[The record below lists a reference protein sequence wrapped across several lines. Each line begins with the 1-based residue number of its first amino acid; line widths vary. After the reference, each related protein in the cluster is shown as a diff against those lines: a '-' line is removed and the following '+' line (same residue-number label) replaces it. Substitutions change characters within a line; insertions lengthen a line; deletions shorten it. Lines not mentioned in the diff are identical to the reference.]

1 MTEERLLTTF
11 SLADLSLAVDVDK
24 VQEVIRHLEI
34 TRVPLAPPAVSGLIN
49 LRGHIITAIDA
60 RRSLGLPARPPGQP
74 SVHLILRMDDG
85 LVSLLVDDI
94 GGVVQFGER
103 DYESPPATLKGKLR
117 DLVSGAYKVPGQL
130 LLILDI
136 ERLLTEASAEIPAVT
151 FDHRTLVQ

>member
-1 MTEERLLTTF
+1 MTEDRLLSTF
-11 SLADLSLAVDVDK
+11 YLANLSFGVDVHQ

-34 TRVPLAPPAVSGLIN
+34 TRVPLAAPAVSGLIN

-60 RRSLGLPARPPGQP
+60 RRSLGLPARPPAQVF
-74 SVHLILRMDDG
+74 VHLILRMDEG

-94 GGVVQFGER
+94 GGVVEFGER

-117 DLVSGAYKVPGQL
+117 DMVSGAYKMPGQL

-136 ERLLTEASAEIPAVT
+136 ERLLTEASAEIPV
-151 FDHRTLVQ
+151 

>member
-60 RRSLGLPARPPGQP
+60 RRSLGFPARPPGQP

-85 LVSLLVDDI
+85 LLSLLVDDI
-94 GGVVQFGER
+94 GGVLEFGER

-130 LLILDI
+130 LLILDV

-151 FDHRTLVQ
+151 FDHRTWVQ